1 MPWINVIPEHE
12 AGSELKKVY
21 KQIREQ
27 RRGEKINQD
36 RDAGPGGPPITP
48 SMPHGLNPKAMWHT
62 AELMWEI
69 MRGESRITTAQR
81 EMIATVT
88 CAALHCR
95 FWTVAHAEFL
105 RQEGGD
111 DLSAEQIKDDWRT
124 VELTQAEYSMLE
136 FAEKLTLTPSN
147 MREDDVQKL
156 RNVGWTDRDILD
168 IVHVCAYFNFR
179 VRVVDGLGLEVA
191 DWQIE
196 RARAGAQRAA
206 RLAEERGVAMPSDPW
221 KVR

>member
-1 MPWINVIPEHE
+1 
-12 AGSELKKVY
+12 
-21 KQIREQ
+21 
-27 RRGEKINQD
+27 
-36 RDAGPGGPPITP
+36 
-48 SMPHGLNPKAMWHT
+48 
-62 AELMWEI
+62 
-69 MRGESRITTAQR
+69 
-81 EMIATVT
+81 
-88 CAALHCR
+88 
-95 FWTVAHAEFL
+95 
-105 RQEGGD
+105 
-111 DLSAEQIKDDWRT
+111 
-124 VELTQAEYSMLE
+124 VELTQAEYAMLE

-191 DWQIE
+191 DWQIQ
-196 RARAGAQRAA
+196 RARAGAQRAS